1 MFNSSYYGG
10 ILPSTGTGLVLSV
23 IAFIAAIVV
32 TVLLY
37 MKYISEGKVTTQAT
51 KHDWGPFFRFESLI
65 IEKILKVL
73 YLFTT
78 CLIAFEAIASIIASF
93 TIIVYA
99 PGMAITGIIT
109 ILIVCALLELLNR
122 LGFEFTLMIV
132 LIWKNTSDIRKTMKN
147 GSANNTVS
155 SAGASTSTASSSK
168 PTAPAAGT
176 TAPMPSIK
184 EEITENELSKKPETA
199 SFTQSKSTSWICPQC
214 GNTNKAGT
222 FCSQCGTKKSE

>member
-51 KHDWGPFFRFESLI
+51 KHDWGPFFRFEASSDLF
-65 IEKILKVL
+65 EKILKVL

-78 CLIAFEAIASIIASF
+78 CLIAFEAIASVIASF

-109 ILIVCALLELLNR
+109 ILIVCAL
-122 LGFEFTLMIV
+122 
-132 LIWKNTSDIRKTMKN
+132 S
-147 GSANNTVS
+147 
-155 SAGASTSTASSSK
+155 
-168 PTAPAAGT
+168 
-176 TAPMPSIK
+176 
-184 EEITENELSKKPETA
+184 
-199 SFTQSKSTSWICPQC
+199 
-214 GNTNKAGT
+214 
-222 FCSQCGTKKSE
+222 

>member
-78 CLIAFEAIASIIASF
+78 CLIAFEAIASVIASF

-132 LIWKNTSDIRKTMKN
+132 LIWKNTSDIRKAMKN
-147 GSANNTVS
+147 SSANNTVS
-155 SAGASTSTASSSK
+155 STAASTSAASSS
-168 PTAPAAGT
+168 PAAGT

-199 SFTQSKSTSWICPQC
+199 SFVQSKSTSWICPQC

-222 FCSQCGTKKSE
+222 FCSQCGTKKSK

>member
-78 CLIAFEAIASIIASF
+78 CLIAFEAIASVIASF

-155 SAGASTSTASSSK
+155 SADASTSAASSSK
-168 PTAPAAGT
+168 PTAP
-176 TAPMPSIK
+176 
-184 EEITENELSKKPETA
+184 ENEFSKKPETA
-199 SFTQSKSTSWICPQC
+199 SFVQSKSISWICAQC

-222 FCSQCGTKKSE
+222 FCSQCGTKKSK

>member
-78 CLIAFEAIASIIASF
+78 CLIAFEAIASVIASF

-132 LIWKNTSDIRKTMKN
+132 LIWKNTSDIRKAMKN
-147 GSANNTVS
+147 SSANNTVS
-155 SAGASTSTASSSK
+155 STAASTSAASSS
-168 PTAPAAGT
+168 PAAGT

-184 EEITENELSKKPETA
+184 EVITENELSKKPETA
-199 SFTQSKSTSWICPQC
+199 SFVQSKSTSWICPQC

-222 FCSQCGTKKSE
+222 FCSQCGTKKSK

>member
-93 TIIVYA
+93 TYYY
-99 PGMAITGIIT
+99 
-109 ILIVCALLELLNR
+109 R
-122 LGFEFTLMIV
+122 LCT
-132 LIWKNTSDIRKTMKN
+132 RN
-147 GSANNTVS
+147 GYHGNNYYS
-155 SAGASTSTASSSK
+155 YCLC
-168 PTAPAAGT
+168 
-176 TAPMPSIK
+176 PS
-184 EEITENELSKKPETA
+184 
-199 SFTQSKSTSWICPQC
+199 
-214 GNTNKAGT
+214 
-222 FCSQCGTKKSE
+222 

>member
-78 CLIAFEAIASIIASF
+78 CLIAFEAIASVIASF

-99 PGMAITGIIT
+99 PRMAITGIIT

-132 LIWKNTSDIRKTMKN
+132 LIWKNTSDIRKAMKN
-147 GSANNTVS
+147 SSANNTVS
-155 SAGASTSTASSSK
+155 STAASTSAASSS
-168 PTAPAAGT
+168 PAAGT

-184 EEITENELSKKPETA
+184 EEITENELSKKPETT
-199 SFTQSKSTSWICPQC
+199 SFVQSKSTSWICPQC

-222 FCSQCGTKKSE
+222 FCSQCGTKKSK

>member
-78 CLIAFEAIASIIASF
+78 CLIAFEAIASVIASF

-132 LIWKNTSDIRKTMKN
+132 LIWKNTSDIRKAMKN
-147 GSANNTVS
+147 SSANNTVS
-155 SAGASTSTASSSK
+155 PTAASTSAASSS
-168 PTAPAAGT
+168 PAAGT

-184 EEITENELSKKPETA
+184 EEITENEFSKKPETA
-199 SFTQSKSTSWICPQC
+199 SFVQSKSTSWICPQC
-214 GNTNKAGT
+214 GNLFEHIGFHKLA
-222 FCSQCGTKKSE
+222 